1 MVVRSLF
8 LSLSLSK
15 ISKAFLIRFCILF
28 APQRERCLVPMDV
41 KNLSGILPIDESL
54 YSSYSNTW
62 ASKFSANARSFWN
75 SNLASTGT
83 AFNASN
89 PLNAVVPSTPSTTNS
104 SLANNNSLINSN
116 ASNANQ
122 LNSSGLNAPNM
133 ISNTFGSTTNNLM
146 NGFFNSNYP
155 YSSANTSGLNSGLN
169 SSFTAAAGL
178 SSMKSSL
185 SQLTSSTEK
194 IGQAKAN

>member
-1 MVVRSLF
+1 
-8 LSLSLSK
+8 
-15 ISKAFLIRFCILF
+15 
-28 APQRERCLVPMDV
+28 MDM
-41 KNLSGILPIDESL
+41 KNLGGILPIDESL
-54 YSSYSNTW
+54 YSSYSNSW
-62 ASKFSANARSFWN
+62 ATKFSANARSFWN
-75 SNLASTGT
+75 SNLTGTGT

-104 SLANNNSLINSN
+104 SLATNNSLINSN

-133 ISNTFGSTTNNLM
+133 ISNTFSSTNNLM
-146 NGFFNSNYP
+146 NGFFNSQYP
-155 YSSANTSGLNSGLN
+155 YSNNPTLNTSGLNSGLN
-169 SSFTAAAGL
+169 SSFSAAAGL

>member
-1 MVVRSLF
+1 
-8 LSLSLSK
+8 
-15 ISKAFLIRFCILF
+15 
-28 APQRERCLVPMDV
+28 MDM

-75 SNLASTGT
+75 SNLAGTGT

-104 SLANNNSLINSN
+104 SLATNNSLINSN

-155 YSSANTSGLNSGLN
+155 YSTNPTLNTSGLNSGLN

>member
-1 MVVRSLF
+1 
-8 LSLSLSK
+8 
-15 ISKAFLIRFCILF
+15 
-28 APQRERCLVPMDV
+28 MDV

-75 SNLASTGT
+75 STGAA
-83 AFNASN
+83 AFNPSN
-89 PLNAVVPSTPSTTNS
+89 PLNAVVPSTPSTTNNS
-104 SLANNNSLINSN
+104 SLATNNSLINSTN

-155 YSSANTSGLNSGLN
+155 YSSANAGLNTSGLN
-169 SSFTAAAGL
+169 SSFTTAAGL

-194 IGQAKAN
+194 IGQAKNQLTTRRE